1 MEFQLNYFKS
11 YKMMLWKCCTQYA
24 TKFGKLGSGH
34 RTGKGQFSLTFTI
47 PKEGNAKECS
57 NYCTVML
64 ISHASKVMLKIL
76 QDRLQQYMD
85 WEHPGVQTGFR
96 KRWRHQRSNCQQSL
110 DHGESKEIPEKT
122 SVSFTLKPLTCVDH
136 NKLWKILQEMGIPDH
151 LICLLRNLYA
161 GLETTNQT
169 WNKKLVQ
176 NWERSRTKLYIFTWL
191 I

>member
-1 MEFQLNYFKS
+1 
-11 YKMMLWKCCTQYA
+11 MMLLKCCTHYGRI
-24 TKFGKLGSGH
+24 FGKLSNDH
-34 RTGKGQFSLTFTI
+34 WALKGQFSSQSQRRTMKNNVQTTVQLCSFHMLARLCSKSFKLGFSSMWTENFQMYKLGF
-47 PKEGNAKECS
+47 KEAKEPEIKS
-57 NYCTVML
+57 AWLM
-64 ISHASKVMLKIL
+64 
-76 QDRLQQYMD
+76 
-85 WEHPGVQTGFR
+85 
-96 KRWRHQRSNCQQSL
+96 

>member
-1 MEFQLNYFKS
+1 
-11 YKMMLWKCCTQYA
+11 
-24 TKFGKLGSGH
+24 
-34 RTGKGQFSLTFTI
+34 
-47 PKEGNAKECS
+47 
-57 NYCTVML
+57 
-64 ISHASKVMLKIL
+64 MLKIL

-85 WEHPGVQTGFR
+85 WELPDVQTGFR

-176 NWERSRTKLYIFTWL
+176 NWERSTSRLYIVTLL
-191 I
+191 IQLICRVRLEKYWAGWIPNWNQDCQEKYQQPQIHRWYHSKGIKQRGTN